1 MAAKA
6 FADSVFA
13 QAGPRLRGSTGL
25 RGLALA
31 GVGIAL
37 VPLVFLL
44 GLALFAATSVPGAA
58 GEELAWMIGAIALLF
73 FGCAALLGWIVVHW
87 LLQPLGDLTYAMR
100 LIERGEYHR
109 VAGRQDA
116 RLIELRLLHRGLD
129 AMWRGLERRRN
140 QRDAALLASDA
151 ARQQMHS
158 VLDRMDEGFMI
169 VDASW
174 SIRFCNQRGAQLVG
188 QPDADLEGQSFWS
201 LFPDEEQEPGRS
213 TRCQREIEFNRS
225 YVVEDFHARYKRW
238 LEMRLFPSPGGVGVF
253 LRDVSGRRKLID
265 ELVEREQ
272 RYREL
277 FEANP
282 NVMWI
287 YDTETL
293 RFLAVNAAA
302 VQRYGYTQQEFLAMG
317 IADIRPLEDRDDLSG
332 SFPVESDGDDEPSN
346 AGLGNAGRI
355 WRHVTSSG
363 EVILV
368 EVARH
373 PTVFKGRPARLVMV
387 NDVTVRLM
395 GESRL
400 RRRHERL
407 SAEHAE
413 LGRTARVA
421 QQMLAGTTRL
431 VQQELL
437 PLLLDAAQQPQAG
450 ALGQRAGALA
460 DLLREVHQLAQ
471 LSRAPFFAETVDLSA
486 LATEEVRRL
495 RQAWPGRDVHVEIAA
510 PLTCTG
516 DAALVRLLLRAL
528 LDNAWKFGAQ
538 GRDPWIRIGRLE
550 RPESPDAAFYVSDN
564 GIGFDEAWQGRA
576 YLPFERLHSEA
587 EFPGHGLG
595 LALACAVVARHHGR
609 LWAHATPG
617 QGATFCFELAPRA
630 EDPAFRVNEV
640 VIDSLPASDD

>member
-13 QAGPRLRGSTGL
+13 QAGPRRRGNIGL

-31 GVGIAL
+31 GIGIAS

-44 GLALFAATSVPGAA
+44 GLALFALDNVEGAV
-58 GEELAWMIGAIALLF
+58 GQELAWMVAGVALLF
-73 FGCAALLGWIVVHW
+73 TGCALLLGWIVVHW
-87 LLQPLGDLTYAMR
+87 LLRPLGALTHAMR
-100 LIERGEYHR
+100 LIERGDYQR
-109 VAGRQDA
+109 IAGTHDA
-116 RLIELRLLHRGLD
+116 RLNEMRLLHRGLD

-151 ARQQMHS
+151 ARHQMDT

-169 VDASW
+169 LDGSW
-174 SIRFCNQRGAQLVG
+174 NICFCNQRGAQLVG
-188 QPDADLEGQSFWS
+188 QPDADLRGQSFWA
-201 LFPDEEQEPGRS
+201 LLPDEAGEPGRA
-213 TRCQREIEFNRS
+213 TRCQREIEFNRA

-302 VQRYGYTQQEFLAMG
+302 VQRYGYSQQEFLSMG
-317 IADIRPLEDRDDLSG
+317 IADIRPPEDRDDLSG
-332 SFPVESDGDDEPSN
+332 SFTHSGEEDLEPTG
-346 AGLGNAGRI
+346 AGLGHSARI

-407 SAEHAE
+407 AAEHAE
-413 LGRTARVA
+413 LGRSARTAH
-421 QQMLAGTTRL
+421 QMLAGTTRL
-431 VQQELL
+431 LQDELL
-437 PLLLDAAQQPQAG
+437 PLLADAARQPQAG
-450 ALGQRAGALA
+450 ELGQRADALGG
-460 DLLREVHQLAQ
+460 LFRQVHQLAH
-471 LSRAPFFAETVDLSA
+471 LPCAPVLAESVDLSA
-486 LATEEVRRL
+486 LASDEVRRL
-495 RQAWPGRDVHVEIAA
+495 RQDSPGREVHVEIAA
-510 PLTCTG
+510 PLHCIG
-516 DAALVRLLLRAL
+516 DPGLLRLFLRAL
-528 LDNAWKFGAQ
+528 LDNAWKFTAQ
-538 GRDPWIRIGRLE
+538 ERDAWIRVGRLE
-550 RPESPDAAFYVSDN
+550 RADSPDEAFYVSDN

-576 YLPFERLHSEA
+576 YLPFERLHSQA
-587 EFPGHGLG
+587 EFAGHGLG
-595 LALACAVVARHHGR
+595 LALAHAVVARHHGR
-609 LWAHATPG
+609 LWAQARPG
-617 QGATFCFELAPRA
+617 QGATFCFELAPRL
-630 EDPAFRVNEV
+630 EDQTFRVNEV
-640 VIDSLPASDD
+640 VIDSLPAGED

>member
-13 QAGPRLRGSTGL
+13 QAGPRMRGSTGL

-37 VPLVFLL
+37 VPLLFLL
-44 GLALFAATSVPGAA
+44 GVAWFAADSVGGAA
-58 GEELAWMIGAIALLF
+58 GGELAWMIGIAALLLT
-73 FGCAALLGWIVVHW
+73 GCAVLLGWIVVHW

-100 LIERGEYHR
+100 LIERGDYHR

-151 ARQQMHS
+151 ARQQMQS

-169 VDASW
+169 LDAAW
-174 SIRFCNQRGAQLVG
+174 NIRFCNQRGASLVG
-188 QPDADLEGQSFWS
+188 RPDADLEGQSFWA
-201 LFPDEEQEPGRS
+201 LFPDEEGEPGRS
-213 TRCQREIEFNRS
+213 ARCQREVEFNRS
-225 YVVEDFHARYKRW
+225 YVMEDFHGRYQRW

-253 LRDVSGRRKLID
+253 LRDESGRRKLID

-302 VQRYGYTQQEFLAMG
+302 VQRYGYTQHEFLAMG
-317 IADIRPLEDRDDLSG
+317 IHDIRPLEDRDELSDSVSQESEDEDG
-332 SFPVESDGDDEPSN
+332 STGT
-346 AGLGNAGRI
+346 GLGHAGRI
-355 WRHVTSSG
+355 WRHMTSSG

-421 QQMLAGTTRL
+421 QQMLSGTTRL
-431 VQQELL
+431 VQEELL
-437 PLLLDAAQQPQAG
+437 PLLADAAQQPEAG

-471 LSRAPFFAETVDLSA
+471 LPRAQFFAETVDLST
-486 LATEEVRRL
+486 LAAEEVRRL
-495 RQAWPGRDVHVEIAA
+495 RQAWPQRQVHVEIAA

-516 DAALVRLLLRAL
+516 DVALVRLLLRAL
-528 LDNAWKFGAQ
+528 LDNAWKFSAQ
-538 GRDPWIRIGRLE
+538 GRDPWIRVGRLE
-550 RPESPDAAFYVSDN
+550 RPDSPDAAFYISDN

-587 EFPGHGLG
+587 EFAGHGLG
-595 LALACAVVARHHGR
+595 LALARAVVARHHGR

-630 EDPAFRVNEV
+630 EDEAMRVHEV
-640 VIDSLPASDD
+640 VIDSLPAEDD

>member
-1 MAAKA
+1 
-6 FADSVFA
+6 D
-13 QAGPRLRGSTGL
+13 GSW
-25 RGLALA
+25 A
-31 GVGIAL
+31 
-37 VPLVFLL
+37 
-44 GLALFAATSVPGAA
+44 
-58 GEELAWMIGAIALLF
+58 
-73 FGCAALLGWIVVHW
+73 
-87 LLQPLGDLTYAMR
+87 
-100 LIERGEYHR
+100 
-109 VAGRQDA
+109 
-116 RLIELRLLHRGLD
+116 
-129 AMWRGLERRRN
+129 
-140 QRDAALLASDA
+140 
-151 ARQQMHS
+151 
-158 VLDRMDEGFMI
+158 
-169 VDASW
+169 
-174 SIRFCNQRGAQLVG
+174 IRFCNQRGAQLVG
-188 QPDADLEGQSFWS
+188 LPDVDLEGQSFWA
-201 LFPDEEQEPGRS
+201 LFPDEEGEPGRG

-317 IADIRPLEDRDDLSG
+317 VADIRPVEDRDDLSG
-332 SFPVESDGDDEPSN
+332 SFSQESEDDGESEPSG
-346 AGLGNAGRI
+346 AGLGQAGRI

-431 VQQELL
+431 VQEELL
-437 PLLLDAAQQPQAG
+437 PLLVDASQQPQAG
-450 ALGQRAGALA
+450 ELGRRAGALG

-471 LSRAPFFAETVDLSA
+471 LPRAPFFAETVDLSA

-495 RQAWPGRDVHVEIAA
+495 RLAWPGRQVHVEIAA

-528 LDNAWKFGAQ
+528 LDNAWKFSVQ

-550 RPESPDAAFYVSDN
+550 RLDSPDAAFYVSDN

-576 YLPFERLHSEA
+576 YLPFERLHSAA
-587 EFPGHGLG
+587 EFTGHGLG
-595 LALACAVVARHHGR
+595 LALAHAVVARHHGR
-609 LWAHATPG
+609 LWANATAG

-630 EDPAFRVNEV
+630 EGSGFRVNEV

>member
-1 MAAKA
+1 M
-6 FADSVFA
+6 
-13 QAGPRLRGSTGL
+13 
-25 RGLALA
+25 
-31 GVGIAL
+31 
-37 VPLVFLL
+37 
-44 GLALFAATSVPGAA
+44 
-58 GEELAWMIGAIALLF
+58 
-73 FGCAALLGWIVVHW
+73 
-87 LLQPLGDLTYAMR
+87 
-100 LIERGEYHR
+100 
-109 VAGRQDA
+109 
-116 RLIELRLLHRGLD
+116 
-129 AMWRGLERRRN
+129 
-140 QRDAALLASDA
+140 
-151 ARQQMHS
+151 
-158 VLDRMDEGFMI
+158 
-169 VDASW
+169 
-174 SIRFCNQRGAQLVG
+174 
-188 QPDADLEGQSFWS
+188 
-201 LFPDEEQEPGRS
+201 
-213 TRCQREIEFNRS
+213 
-225 YVVEDFHARYKRW
+225 EDFHTRYQRW

-253 LRDVSGRRKLID
+253 LRDESGRRKLID

-317 IADIRPLEDRDDLSG
+317 IADIRPQEDRDEFADIFSK
-332 SFPVESDGDDEPSN
+332 ESEEHDADSTG
-346 AGLGNAGRI
+346 AGLGLAGRI

-421 QQMLAGTTRL
+421 QQMLSGTTRL
-431 VQQELL
+431 VQEELL
-437 PLLLDAAQQPQAG
+437 PLLADAAQQPQAG

-460 DLLREVHQLAQ
+460 GLLREVHQLAQ
-471 LSRAPFFAETVDLSA
+471 LPRAPFFAETVDLSA
-486 LATEEVRRL
+486 LAAEEIRRL
-495 RQAWPGRDVHVEIAA
+495 RQAWPEREVHVEIASSLSCA
-510 PLTCTG
+510 G
-516 DAALVRLLLRAL
+516 DTALVRLLLRAL
-528 LDNAWKFGAQ
+528 LDNAWKFSAL
-538 GRDPWIRIGRLE
+538 GRDPWIRVGRLE
-550 RPESPDAAFYVSDN
+550 RPDSPEAAFYISDN

-595 LALACAVVARHHGR
+595 LALARAVVARHHGR

-617 QGATFCFELAPRA
+617 QGATFCFELAPRP
-630 EDPAFRVNEV
+630 EDEALRVHEV
-640 VIDSLPASDD
+640 VIDSLPADDD

>member
-1 MAAKA
+1 A
-6 FADSVFA
+6 V
-13 QAGPRLRGSTGL
+13 
-25 RGLALA
+25 
-31 GVGIAL
+31 
-37 VPLVFLL
+37 
-44 GLALFAATSVPGAA
+44 LFTA
-58 GEELAWMIGAIALLF
+58 
-73 FGCAALLGWIVVHW
+73 CAVLLGWIVVHW
-87 LLQPLGDLTYAMR
+87 LLRPLGALTYAMR
-100 LIERGEYHR
+100 LIERGDYQR
-109 VAGRQDA
+109 IAGTQDA
-116 RLIELRLLHRGLD
+116 RLNELRLLHRGLD

-151 ARQQMHS
+151 ARQQMRS

-169 VDASW
+169 LDASW
-174 SIRFCNQRGAQLVG
+174 QISFCNQRGALLVG
-188 QPDADLEGQSFWS
+188 QPDADLSGQLFWA
-201 LFPDEEQEPGRS
+201 LFPDEADETGRGM
-213 TRCQREIEFNRS
+213 RCQREIEFNRS

-293 RFLAVNAAA
+293 RFLAVNGAA
-302 VQRYGYTQQEFLAMG
+302 VQRYGYTQQEFLAMS
-317 IADIRPLEDRDDLSG
+317 IADIRPLEDREELSG
-332 SFPVESDGDDEPSN
+332 NFSQENEEEGQDEPSGI
-346 AGLGNAGRI
+346 GLGRAGKI

-413 LGRTARVA
+413 LGRIARVA
-421 QQMLAGTTRL
+421 QQMLSGTTRL
-431 VQQELL
+431 LQEELL
-437 PLLLDAAQQPQAG
+437 PLLAHAAQQPQAG
-450 ALGQRAGALA
+450 ELGLRANGLVG
-460 DLLREVHQLAQ
+460 LLHEVHQLAQ
-471 LSRAPFFAETVDLSA
+471 LPRAPFFAESVDLSA

-495 RQAWPGRDVHVEIAA
+495 RQAWPEREVHVEIAA
-510 PLTCTG
+510 PLRCNA
-516 DAALVRLLLRAL
+516 DAALVRLLVRAL
-528 LDNAWKFGAQ
+528 LDNAWKFSAQ
-538 GRDPWIRIGRLE
+538 GRNPWIRIGRLE
-550 RPESPDAAFYVSDN
+550 RPDSPDAAFYVSDN

-587 EFPGHGLG
+587 EFAGHGLG
-595 LALACAVVARHHGR
+595 LALARAVVARHHGR

-617 QGATFCFELAPRA
+617 QGSTFCFELAPRA
-630 EDPAFRVNEV
+630 EDTAFRVNEV
-640 VIDSLPASDD
+640 VIDSLPADDD